1 MKKQRIYL
9 TVKYFILLSFAV
21 IVLYPF
27 LWLVSGSLKD
37 MQELFANSMNLI
49 PRHIKA
55 DNYAT
60 AYEMGKI
67 GMYYINSIIVTFSAL
82 AILLVATYLGAYPL
96 TRMKLP
102 GGKWILIAFV
112 SCMMV
117 PMQVVVIPLYKFEAM
132 LHINNTYLGLILPY
146 AAGALPFAIYVMAA
160 FLRTI
165 PFAIEEAG
173 LIDGCSRLQMIW
185 RILLPLSR
193 PGLATVL
200 IFSFMSLWNEFFLAM
215 IIVQDQSLGT
225 LNVGLLNFKRSF
237 GGTGMD
243 PNLMFAALVMISL
256 PVILVYAIFQR
267 QFISGLTAGSVKT

>member
-67 GMYYINSIIVTFSAL
+67 GMYYINSIIVTFAAL